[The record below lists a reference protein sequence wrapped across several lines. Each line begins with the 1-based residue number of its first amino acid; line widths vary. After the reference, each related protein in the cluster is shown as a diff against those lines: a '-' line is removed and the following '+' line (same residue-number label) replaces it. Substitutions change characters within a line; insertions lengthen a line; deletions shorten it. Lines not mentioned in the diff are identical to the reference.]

1 MIKIKNYFMKIII
14 LFSVFFLLINCS
26 FDNKSGIWNNENNV
40 ANKNE
45 IFKQFKSLSS
55 IDLSFNKI
63 IPINEN
69 FKFNN
74 IKRINPNSWNDIF
87 YQKDNNYLNFA
98 LNTTNEVSLKSQ
110 KITRN
115 SPNEFILFNNNNVIV
130 TDNKGNIIVYSIE
143 NNKIISKYN
152 FYKKKYKNIKKKLNI
167 IIENKIIFVSDNL
180 GYLYAFDYEK
190 NKLIW
195 AKNYKIPFRSN
206 LKIFNNK
213 LIAANQ
219 NNNLY
224 FFDKNIGSILK
235 LIPTEETIVKNEF
248 INNLSLKNKFSYFLN
263 TYGSLYS
270 IENESFK
277 INWFINLNQTLNLNP
292 SSIFKGNQII
302 NNEKFIIASSNKSTY
317 ILDSR
322 NGAILFK
329 KNFSSEI
336 KPLLI
341 NNYLFIVTKNNL
353 LICMDL
359 NEGKIIYSYD
369 INQKIAEFLK
379 IKKKGV
385 EFKTLMMGNNE
396 ILIFLKNSYILKFKI
411 TGDLIEIVELPSK
424 IKTHPI
430 IVQKSILYLNNKN
443 KIVVIN

>member
-1 MIKIKNYFMKIII
+1 MKIII

-235 LIPTEETIVKNEF
+235 LIPTEK
-248 INNLSLKNKFSYFLN
+248 L
-263 TYGSLYS
+263 
-270 IENESFK
+270 
-277 INWFINLNQTLNLNP
+277 
-292 SSIFKGNQII
+292 
-302 NNEKFIIASSNKSTY
+302 
-317 ILDSR
+317 
-322 NGAILFK
+322 
-329 KNFSSEI
+329 
-336 KPLLI
+336 
-341 NNYLFIVTKNNL
+341 
-353 LICMDL
+353 
-359 NEGKIIYSYD
+359 
-369 INQKIAEFLK
+369 
-379 IKKKGV
+379 
-385 EFKTLMMGNNE
+385 
-396 ILIFLKNSYILKFKI
+396 
-411 TGDLIEIVELPSK
+411 
-424 IKTHPI
+424 
-430 IVQKSILYLNNKN
+430 
-443 KIVVIN
+443 

>member
-248 INNLSLKNKFSYFLN
+248 INNLSLKNKFFYFLN

-292 SSIFKGNQII
+292 SSIFK
-302 NNEKFIIASSNKSTY
+302 ESNY
-317 ILDSR
+317 
-322 NGAILFK
+322 
-329 KNFSSEI
+329 
-336 KPLLI
+336 
-341 NNYLFIVTKNNL
+341 
-353 LICMDL
+353 
-359 NEGKIIYSYD
+359 
-369 INQKIAEFLK
+369 
-379 IKKKGV
+379 
-385 EFKTLMMGNNE
+385 
-396 ILIFLKNSYILKFKI
+396 
-411 TGDLIEIVELPSK
+411 
-424 IKTHPI
+424 
-430 IVQKSILYLNNKN
+430 
-443 KIVVIN
+443 